1 MVKVSLVENTPMWKA
16 SLCLRSPLL
25 KMLPSGSFVVVKV
38 SLVETA
44 PKWKASLWLRSP
56 LLKMLPSGKHRCGYG
71 LPC

>member
-16 SLCLRSPLL
+16 SLWLRSPLL

-44 PKWKASLWLRSP
+44 PKWKVSLWLKCP
-56 LLKMLPSGKHRCGYG
+56 LLRLLPSGKLRCG
-71 LPC
+71 